1 MACDRKDRHASAAA
15 VRGDAKV
22 LVTFNIGDLPDTS
35 TSCDDI
41 TVVYPDDFLLDQLDL
56 YRRHCSGAA
65 RPKRTATTLL
75 GWISRTCSDDSPAP
89 ASRSSRRDETPPVET
104 QC

>member
-1 MACDRKDRHASAAA
+1 MACDRKDRHALAAA
-15 VRGDAKV
+15 VRDGAEV

-56 YRRHCSGAA
+56 YRRHYSGAA
-65 RPKRTATTLL
+65 RPSAQLQVSWD
-75 GWISRTCSDDSPAP
+75 GSRGPA
-89 ASRSSRRDETPPVET
+89 RMTRLRRCPEVRAETRRHL
-104 QC
+104 